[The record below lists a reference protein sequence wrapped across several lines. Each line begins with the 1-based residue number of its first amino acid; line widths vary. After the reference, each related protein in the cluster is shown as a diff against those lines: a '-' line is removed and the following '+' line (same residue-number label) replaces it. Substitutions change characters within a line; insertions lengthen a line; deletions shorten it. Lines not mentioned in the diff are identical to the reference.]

1 MFRGILPLIGSA
13 SDGGECFCE
22 RWLVSRLDIARAVN
36 RNVLSGSLYYN
47 WFAHHCDTRTDCH
60 LIIGYQPTTLTI
72 HMITRLFFLFL
83 PLLFFLLLKA

>member
-13 SDGGECFCE
+13 SDRGECFCE

-47 WFAHHCDTRTDCH
+47 WFAHHCDTRTV
-60 LIIGYQPTTLTI
+60 I
-72 HMITRLFFLFL
+72 
-83 PLLFFLLLKA
+83 